1 METFRC
7 SRVSDPKTEPR
18 ISAYSSLLSALPVR
32 RIIYV
37 TAAFVFCRFWIS
49 AKRARHFDSGCGVE
63 LIYILCSDNF
73 VRCCAFFH
81 PLFQSKTHVASRV
94 GGKVAV
100 LAEPVRA
107 RAADTVLHSR
117 RHEQAHG

>member
-1 METFRC
+1 METFRLFP
-7 SRVSDPKTEPR
+7 SFRSENRPR

-37 TAAFVFCRFWIS
+37 TAAFVFSRFWIS

-73 VRCCAFFH
+73 VRCRAFFH
-81 PLFQSKTHVASRV
+81 PLFQSKTHVALWVSGEV
-94 GGKVAV
+94 V
-100 LAEPVRA
+100 
-107 RAADTVLHSR
+107 
-117 RHEQAHG
+117 